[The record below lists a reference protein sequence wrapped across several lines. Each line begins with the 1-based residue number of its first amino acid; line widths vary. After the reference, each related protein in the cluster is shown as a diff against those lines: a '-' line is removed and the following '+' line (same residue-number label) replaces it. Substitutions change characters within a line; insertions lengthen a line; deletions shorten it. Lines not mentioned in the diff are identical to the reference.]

1 MQEYGLTPRIAEEE
15 SMHTRLWSSLAALIL
30 MASGTGMAWGNASAS
45 APARVQINDV
55 GPSVQQWHFEPRDV
69 SITPGT
75 TVIWH
80 NAGQQA
86 HTVTADDKSFDSGGV
101 AAGHDWQWT
110 FQRAGDFVYH
120 CTPHPWMKATIHV
133 H

>member
-1 MQEYGLTPRIAEEE
+1 
-15 SMHTRLWSSLAALIL
+15 MHTRLWTSLAALTL
-30 MASGTGMAWGNASAS
+30 AASGTGMAWAPTA

-55 GPSVQQWHFEPRDV
+55 GPNIQQWHFEPRDV
-69 SITPGT
+69 TITPGT

-80 NAGQQA
+80 NGGQQT

-101 AAGHDWQWT
+101 SPGHDWQWT
-110 FQRAGDFVYH
+110 FQHTGDFVYH
-120 CTPHPWMKATIHV
+120 CAPHPWMKATIHV

>member
-1 MQEYGLTPRIAEEE
+1 MQECGLTPPIAEEE

-30 MASGTGMAWGNASAS
+30 MASGTGMTWGNASAS

-55 GPSVQQWHFEPRDV
+55 GPNVQQWHFEPRDV
-69 SITPGT
+69 TITPGT

-80 NAGQQA
+80 NGGQQA
-86 HTVTADDKSFDSGGV
+86 HTVTADDKSFDSGGLP
-101 AAGHDWQWT
+101 AGHDWQWT
-110 FQRAGDFVYH
+110 FQRAGDYVYH
-120 CTPHPWMKATIHV
+120 CAPHPWMKATIHV